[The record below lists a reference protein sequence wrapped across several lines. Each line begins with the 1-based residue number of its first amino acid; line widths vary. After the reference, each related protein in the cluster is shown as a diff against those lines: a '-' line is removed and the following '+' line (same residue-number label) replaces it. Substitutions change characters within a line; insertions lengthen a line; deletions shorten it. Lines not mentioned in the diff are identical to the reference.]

1 MPRLAQLLYGRKQ
14 RNRNTL
20 ILRER
25 IGSGTVKLGG
35 ACYVHSSAAERMC
48 STGEMAQSQQHFLK
62 PELMLNRDDSILMT
76 DRGDK
81 RNWRRFL
88 ADNKLILVTLS
99 GVLLGVIIGF
109 TLRPLALSND
119 SVMLIAYPGELFMRV
134 LKLMI
139 LPLVIA
145 SLISG
150 SSSLNAKLNGK
161 IALRTFVYFLVTSL
175 LNAILGTA
183 LALMIHPGNPNLEQV
198 VTGATHVTATAKS
211 VSLMDS
217 ILDLGRNIFPDNIFQ
232 AALQQAHTV
241 YVPSKDGPS
250 LASNESDALTTA
262 GAPVIEWPEPK
273 VEWTR
278 IVEYRPGTN
287 SLGIVF
293 FCLVFGTLLG
303 TIGSRGYVVVQF
315 FSAIFEVIMKMVT
328 GVMWLTPVGIS
339 SLIAGKI
346 LSVNDIAFVMTQL
359 AWFIFTIALGVFLYQ
374 WIILQAIY
382 FVFLRKNPFKFYLGL
397 IQPILTGFAT
407 ASTAAALPL
416 TFRCMNERLKIDS
429 RITRFVLPIGC
440 NINMDGTALF
450 ISVAS
455 IFVAQM
461 SNMALNV
468 GQVVTVILTSTAASM
483 SSASIPSAA
492 LVLLLIAL
500 SAIDAPINNAT
511 ILFAV
516 DWFVDRIRTTNNLLG
531 DCYAA
536 AIVEYL
542 SRHELQRSDIDAY
555 YKDDDVT
562 SDDVQ
567 CEQGLNGKRKSSFPN
582 SVILNVE
589 VSTPVSNP

>member
-1 MPRLAQLLYGRKQ
+1 MM
-14 RNRNTL
+14 
-20 ILRER
+20 
-25 IGSGTVKLGG
+25 
-35 ACYVHSSAAERMC
+35 AE
-48 STGEMAQSQQHFLK
+48 
-62 PELMLNRDDSILMT
+62 
-76 DRGDK
+76 
-81 RNWRRFL
+81 
-88 ADNKLILVTLS
+88 
-99 GVLLGVIIGF
+99 GF
-109 TLRPLALSND
+109 TFRPLGLSSD
-119 SVMLIAYPGELFMRV
+119 SLMLIAYPGELFMRV

-161 IALRTFVYFLVTSL
+161 IALRTFVYFLTTSL
-175 LNAILGTA
+175 LNAILGTT
-183 LALMIHPGNPNLEQV
+183 LALIIHPGNPTTDDAVQPELLRD
-198 VTGATHVTATAKS
+198 TPLTKAKT

-217 ILDLGRNIFPDNIFQ
+217 VLDLGRNIFPDNIFQ

-241 YVPSKDGPS
+241 YVPKESAGLTGNGTELLQTSAPITS
-250 LASNESDALTTA
+250 SSVNLVEWSESN
-262 GAPVIEWPEPK
+262 

-278 IVEYRPGTN
+278 IVEYRSGTN

-303 TIGSRGYVVVQF
+303 TIGRKGYVVVQF
-315 FSAIFEVIMKMVT
+315 FSAIFDVIMKMVT
-328 GVMWLTPVGIS
+328 GVMWLTPIGIS
-339 SLIAGKI
+339 SVIAGKI
-346 LSVNDIAFVMTQL
+346 LSVDDIGFVMTQL

-382 FVFLRKNPFKFYLGL
+382 FVFIRKNPFRFYLGL
-397 IQPILTGFAT
+397 VQPILTGFAT

-450 ISVAS
+450 IAVAS
-455 IFVAQM
+455 IFIAQM
-461 SNMALNV
+461 SNMTLNV
-468 GQVVTVILTSTAASM
+468 GQVVTVVLTSTAASM

-511 ILFAV
+511 LLFAI

-536 AIVEYL
+536 AVVEHL
-542 SRHELQRSDIDAY
+542 SRNELKISDIDAY
-555 YKDDDVT
+555 YKDDDIT
-562 SDDVQ
+562 SDDQ
-567 CEQGLNGKRKSSFPN
+567 CEQDVNGKRKLSFPN

-589 VSTPVSNP
+589 VSTPVSNT

>member
-1 MPRLAQLLYGRKQ
+1 MCL
-14 RNRNTL
+14 
-20 ILRER
+20 
-25 IGSGTVKLGG
+25 
-35 ACYVHSSAAERMC
+35 VH
-48 STGEMAQSQQHFLK
+48 EMAQSQQSFLK
-62 PELMLNRDDSILMT
+62 QEAGNLSREDTLLKMT
-76 DRGDK
+76 DHRA
-81 RNWRRFL
+81 NWSRVL
-88 ADNKLILVTLS
+88 ADNKLILITLS

-109 TLRPLALSND
+109 TFRPLGLSSD
-119 SVMLIAYPGELFMRV
+119 SLMLIAYPGELFMRV

-161 IALRTFVYFLVTSL
+161 IALRTFVYFLTTSL
-175 LNAILGTA
+175 LNAILGTT
-183 LALMIHPGNPNLEQV
+183 LALIIHPGNPTTEDVLH
-198 VTGATHVTATAKS
+198 TDLLRDTSLSKAKT

-217 ILDLGRNIFPDNIFQ
+217 VLDLGRNIFPDNIFQ

-241 YVPSKDGPS
+241 YVPKEPS
-250 LASNESDALTTA
+250 GMLGNGTELSQTST
-262 GAPVIEWPEPK
+262 PVTSTSVNLVDWSEQN

-278 IVEYRPGTN
+278 IVEYRSGTN

-303 TIGSRGYVVVQF
+303 TIGRKGYVVVQF
-315 FSAIFEVIMKMVT
+315 FSAIFDVIMKMVT
-328 GVMWLTPVGIS
+328 GVMWLTPIGIS
-339 SLIAGKI
+339 SVIAGKI
-346 LSVNDIAFVMTQL
+346 LSVDDIGFVMTQL

-382 FVFLRKNPFKFYLGL
+382 FVFLRKNPFRFYLGL
-397 IQPILTGFAT
+397 VQPILTGFAT

-450 ISVAS
+450 IAVAS
-455 IFVAQM
+455 IFIAQM

-511 ILFAV
+511 LLFAI

-536 AIVEYL
+536 AVVEHL
-542 SRHELQRSDIDAY
+542 SRNELKISDIDAY

-562 SDDVQ
+562 SDDQ
-567 CEQGLNGKRKSSFPN
+567 CEQDVNGKRKLSFPN

-589 VSTPVSNP
+589 VSTPVSST

>member
-1 MPRLAQLLYGRKQ
+1 MCL
-14 RNRNTL
+14 
-20 ILRER
+20 
-25 IGSGTVKLGG
+25 
-35 ACYVHSSAAERMC
+35 VH
-48 STGEMAQSQQHFLK
+48 EMAQSQQSFLK
-62 PELMLNRDDSILMT
+62 QEAGNLSREDTLLKMT
-76 DRGDK
+76 DHRA
-81 RNWRRFL
+81 NWSRVL
-88 ADNKLILVTLS
+88 ADNKLILITLS

-109 TLRPLALSND
+109 TFRPLGLSSD
-119 SVMLIAYPGELFMRV
+119 SLMLIAYPGELFMRV

-161 IALRTFVYFLVTSL
+161 IALRTFVYFLTTSL
-175 LNAILGTA
+175 LNAILGTT
-183 LALMIHPGNPNLEQV
+183 LALIIHPGNP
-198 VTGATHVTATAKS
+198 TAEDVLHTDLLRDTSLSKAKT

-217 ILDLGRNIFPDNIFQ
+217 VLDLGRNIFPDNIFQ

-241 YVPSKDGPS
+241 YVPKEPS
-250 LASNESDALTTA
+250 GMLGNGTELSQTST
-262 GAPVIEWPEPK
+262 PVTSTSVNLVDWSEQN

-278 IVEYRPGTN
+278 IVEYRSGTN

-303 TIGSRGYVVVQF
+303 TIGRKGYVVVQF
-315 FSAIFEVIMKMVT
+315 FSAIFDVIMKMVT
-328 GVMWLTPVGIS
+328 GVMWLTPIGIS
-339 SLIAGKI
+339 SVIAGKI
-346 LSVNDIAFVMTQL
+346 LSVDDIGFVMTQL

-382 FVFLRKNPFKFYLGL
+382 FVFLRKNPFRFYLGL
-397 IQPILTGFAT
+397 VQPILTGFAT

-450 ISVAS
+450 IAVAS
-455 IFVAQM
+455 IFIAQM

-511 ILFAV
+511 LLFAI

-536 AIVEYL
+536 AVVEHL
-542 SRHELQRSDIDAY
+542 SRNELKISDIDAY

-562 SDDVQ
+562 SDDQ
-567 CEQGLNGKRKSSFPN
+567 CEQDVNGKRKLSFPN

-589 VSTPVSNP
+589 VSTPVSST

>member
-1 MPRLAQLLYGRKQ
+1 
-14 RNRNTL
+14 
-20 ILRER
+20 
-25 IGSGTVKLGG
+25 
-35 ACYVHSSAAERMC
+35 MC
-48 STGEMAQSQQHFLK
+48 SVDEMAQSQQHFLK
-62 PELMLNRDDSILMT
+62 PELVLNRNDKLLMA
-76 DRGDK
+76 DRQPS
-81 RNWRRFL
+81 WRRFL
-88 ADNKLILVTLS
+88 EDNKLIFVTLS
-99 GVLLGVIIGF
+99 GVMLGVIIGF
-109 TLRPLALSND
+109 SLRPLSLSSD
-119 SVMLIAYPGELFMRV
+119 TVMLIAYPGELFMRV

-175 LNAILGTA
+175 LNAILGTVLA
-183 LALMIHPGNPNLEQV
+183 LAIHPGNPNLEETV
-198 VTGATHVTATAKS
+198 LVSDTTISSSTART

-241 YVPSKDGPS
+241 YVPSKSAGPAPLPSDSFNASTTSSPAVVS
-250 LASNESDALTTA
+250 LTKWSEQPN
-262 GAPVIEWPEPK
+262 
-273 VEWTR
+273 EWTR
-278 IVEYRPGTN
+278 VVEYRPGTN

-315 FSAIFEVIMKMVT
+315 FSAIFEVIMRMVT
-328 GVMWLTPVGIS
+328 GVMWLTPIGIS

-346 LSVNDIAFVMTQL
+346 LSVEDIAFVMTQL
-359 AWFIFTIALGVFLYQ
+359 AWFIFTIALGVLLYQ
-374 WIILQAIY
+374 WLILQAIY

-397 IQPILTGFAT
+397 VQPILTGFAT

-450 ISVAS
+450 IAVAS

-461 SNMALNV
+461 SNMVLNA
-468 GQVVTVILTSTAASM
+468 GQIVTVILTSTAASM

-500 SAIDAPINNAT
+500 SAIDAPIANAT

-542 SRHELQRSDIDAY
+542 SRHELQASDIDAY

-562 SDDVQ
+562 SDDQ
-567 CEQGLNGKRKSSFPN
+567 CDPEANGKRKSSFPN

>member
-1 MPRLAQLLYGRKQ
+1 MRY
-14 RNRNTL
+14 
-20 ILRER
+20 
-25 IGSGTVKLGG
+25 
-35 ACYVHSSAAERMC
+35 YSSMAEKM
-48 STGEMAQSQQHFLK
+48 EHNQHRFLK
-62 PELMLNRDDSILMT
+62 QETGLEREESLLCRFEQHTTWKHLLLNNKLMLI
-76 DRGDK
+76 
-81 RNWRRFL
+81 
-88 ADNKLILVTLS
+88 TLT
-99 GVLLGVIIGF
+99 GVLLGIIGGF
-109 TLRPLALSND
+109 TLRPFCLTGD

-161 IALRTFVYFLVTSL
+161 IALRTFVYFITTSL
-175 LNAILGTA
+175 LNAILGTT
-183 LALMIHPGNPNLEQV
+183 LALVIHPGITNMEETV
-198 VTGATHVTATAKS
+198 VEPSIAKAKT

-217 ILDLGRNIFPDNIFQ
+217 VLDLGRNIFPDNIFQ

-241 YVPSKDGPS
+241 YVPKESILLTNDGDHLSTSIVSTVSPINH
-250 LASNESDALTTA
+250 LGWT
-262 GAPVIEWPEPK
+262 EPK
-273 VEWTR
+273 VEWSRT
-278 IVEYRPGTN
+278 VEYRSGTN

-293 FCLVFGTLLG
+293 FCLMFGTLLG
-303 TIGSRGYVVVQF
+303 TIGRKGYVVIQF
-315 FSAIFEVIMKMVT
+315 FSAMFDVIMKMVT
-328 GVMWLTPVGIS
+328 GVMWLTPIGIS
-339 SLIAGKI
+339 SVIAGKI
-346 LSVNDIAFVMTQL
+346 LSVDDISFVMTQL
-359 AWFIFTIALGVFLYQ
+359 TWFIFTVALGVFLYQ

-382 FVFLRKNPFKFYLGL
+382 FFFLRKNPFKFYLGL

-450 ISVAS
+450 IAVSSVF
-455 IFVAQM
+455 IAQM
-461 SNMALNV
+461 SNMTLNV
-468 GQVVTVILTSTAASM
+468 GQLVTVILTSTAASM

-492 LVLLLIAL
+492 LVLLLITL

-511 ILFAV
+511 LLFAI

-536 AIVEYL
+536 AIVEHL
-542 SRHELQRSDIDAY
+542 SRHELKNTDIDPY
-555 YKDDDVT
+555 YNDDDVT
-562 SDDVQ
+562 SDDQ
-567 CEQGLNGKRKSSFPN
+567 CGKELRGKSKTSFPN

-589 VSTPVSNP
+589 VSAPTSIA

>member
-1 MPRLAQLLYGRKQ
+1 
-14 RNRNTL
+14 
-20 ILRER
+20 
-25 IGSGTVKLGG
+25 
-35 ACYVHSSAAERMC
+35 
-48 STGEMAQSQQHFLK
+48 MAQSQQSFLK
-62 PELMLNRDDSILMT
+62 QEAGHLSREDTLLKMADHRS
-76 DRGDK
+76 
-81 RNWRRFL
+81 NWSRVL
-88 ADNKLILVTLS
+88 ADNKLILITLS

-109 TLRPLALSND
+109 TFRPLGLSSD
-119 SVMLIAYPGELFMRV
+119 SLMLIAYPGELFMRV

-161 IALRTFVYFLVTSL
+161 IALRTFVYFLTTSL
-175 LNAILGTA
+175 LNAILGTT
-183 LALMIHPGNPNLEQV
+183 LALIIHPGNPNTDDAVQTDSLRD
-198 VTGATHVTATAKS
+198 TPLTKART

-217 ILDLGRNIFPDNIFQ
+217 VLDLGRNIFPDNIFQ

-241 YVPSKDGPS
+241 YVPKESPA
-250 LASNESDALTTA
+250 LAGNGTELSQTSAPITSSSVNLVEWSESN
-262 GAPVIEWPEPK
+262 

-278 IVEYRPGTN
+278 IVEYRSGTN

-303 TIGSRGYVVVQF
+303 TIGRKGYVVVQF
-315 FSAIFEVIMKMVT
+315 FSAIFDVIMKMVT
-328 GVMWLTPVGIS
+328 GVMWLTPIGIS
-339 SLIAGKI
+339 SVIAGKI
-346 LSVNDIAFVMTQL
+346 LSVDDIGFVMTQL

-374 WIILQAIY
+374 WVILQAIY
-382 FVFLRKNPFKFYLGL
+382 FAFVRKNPFRFYLGL
-397 IQPILTGFAT
+397 VQPILTGFAT

-450 ISVAS
+450 IAVAS
-455 IFVAQM
+455 IFIAQM
-461 SNMALNV
+461 SNMTLNL
-468 GQVVTVILTSTAASM
+468 GQVVTVVLTSTAASM

-511 ILFAV
+511 LLFAI

-536 AIVEYL
+536 AVVEHL
-542 SRHELQRSDIDAY
+542 SRNELKISDIDAY
-555 YKDDDVT
+555 YKDDDIT
-562 SDDVQ
+562 SDDQ
-567 CEQGLNGKRKSSFPN
+567 CEQEVNGKRKLSFPN

-589 VSTPVSNP
+589 VSTPVSNT

>member
-1 MPRLAQLLYGRKQ
+1 
-14 RNRNTL
+14 
-20 ILRER
+20 
-25 IGSGTVKLGG
+25 
-35 ACYVHSSAAERMC
+35 
-48 STGEMAQSQQHFLK
+48 MAQSQQSFLK
-62 PELMLNRDDSILMT
+62 QDAGQLSREDTLLKMADHRSTWM
-76 DRGDK
+76 RV
-81 RNWRRFL
+81 L
-88 ADNKLILVTLS
+88 ADNKLILITLS
-99 GVLLGVIIGF
+99 GVMLGVVIGF
-109 TLRPLALSND
+109 SLRPLGLSSD
-119 SVMLIAYPGELFMRV
+119 TLMLIAYPGELFMRV

-161 IALRTFVYFLVTSL
+161 IALRTFVYFLATSL
-175 LNAILGTA
+175 LNAILGTT
-183 LALMIHPGNPNLEQV
+183 LALIIHPGNPNMEEAV
-198 VTGATHVTATAKS
+198 VDTAFGKAKT

-217 ILDLGRNIFPDNIFQ
+217 VLDLGRNIFPDNIFQ

-241 YVPSKDGPS
+241 YIPKESPGVPINATELSQTSAPT
-250 LASNESDALTTA
+250 TTA
-262 GAPVIEWPEPK
+262 SANLIEWSDQN

-303 TIGSRGYVVVQF
+303 TIGRKGYVVVQF
-315 FSAIFEVIMKMVT
+315 FSAIFDVIMKMVT
-328 GVMWLTPVGIS
+328 GVMWLTPIGIS
-339 SLIAGKI
+339 SVIAGKI
-346 LSVNDIAFVMTQL
+346 LSVDDIGFVMTQL
-359 AWFIFTIALGVFLYQ
+359 AWFIFTIALGVFMYQ

-382 FVFLRKNPFKFYLGL
+382 FVFLRKNPFRFYLGL
-397 IQPILTGFAT
+397 VQPILTGFAT

-455 IFVAQM
+455 IFIAQM
-461 SNMALNV
+461 SNMTLNF
-468 GQVVTVILTSTAASM
+468 GQVVTVVLTSTAASM

-511 ILFAV
+511 LLFAI

-536 AIVEYL
+536 AVVEHL
-542 SRHELQRSDIDAY
+542 SRNELKISDIDAY
-555 YKDDDVT
+555 YKDEDIT
-562 SDDVQ
+562 SDDQ
-567 CEQGLNGKRKSSFPN
+567 CDQDLDGKRKSSLPN
-582 SVILNVE
+582 S
-589 VSTPVSNP
+589 

>member
-1 MPRLAQLLYGRKQ
+1 
-14 RNRNTL
+14 
-20 ILRER
+20 
-25 IGSGTVKLGG
+25 
-35 ACYVHSSAAERMC
+35 MC
-48 STGEMAQSQQHFLK
+48 SVYEMAQSQQSFLK
-62 PELMLNRDDSILMT
+62 QEAGQLSREDTLLKMADHRSSWS
-76 DRGDK
+76 RV
-81 RNWRRFL
+81 L
-88 ADNKLILVTLS
+88 ADNKLILITLS

-109 TLRPLALSND
+109 TFRPLGLSSD
-119 SVMLIAYPGELFMRV
+119 SLMLIAYPGELFMRV

-161 IALRTFVYFLVTSL
+161 IALRTFVYFLTTSL

-183 LALMIHPGNPNLEQV
+183 LALIIHPGNP
-198 VTGATHVTATAKS
+198 TAESAAHTELLRDTTPLNKAKT

-217 ILDLGRNIFPDNIFQ
+217 VLDLGRNIFPDNIFQ

-241 YVPSKDGPS
+241 YVPKELPGMVGNDTELSHTS
-250 LASNESDALTTA
+250 
-262 GAPVIEWPEPK
+262 APVMASSSSASASSVNLMEWSAEQN
-273 VEWTR
+273 VEWIR
-278 IVEYRPGTN
+278 IVEYRSGTN

-303 TIGSRGYVVVQF
+303 TIGRKGYVVVQF
-315 FSAIFEVIMKMVT
+315 FSAIFDVIMKMVT
-328 GVMWLTPVGIS
+328 GVMWLTPIGIS
-339 SLIAGKI
+339 SVIAGKI
-346 LSVNDIAFVMTQL
+346 LSVDDVGFVMTQL

-382 FVFLRKNPFKFYLGL
+382 FVFLRKNPFRFYLGL
-397 IQPILTGFAT
+397 VQPILTGFAT

-450 ISVAS
+450 IAVAS
-455 IFVAQM
+455 IFIAQM
-461 SNMALNV
+461 SNMSLNV
-468 GQVVTVILTSTAASM
+468 GQVVTVVLTSTAASM

-511 ILFAV
+511 LLFAI

-536 AIVEYL
+536 AVVEHL
-542 SRHELQRSDIDAY
+542 SRNELKISDIDAY
-555 YKDDDVT
+555 YKDDDIT
-562 SDDVQ
+562 SDDQ
-567 CEQGLNGKRKSSFPN
+567 CEQDVNGKRKLSFPN

-589 VSTPVSNP
+589 VSTPVSNT

>member
-1 MPRLAQLLYGRKQ
+1 MCL
-14 RNRNTL
+14 
-20 ILRER
+20 
-25 IGSGTVKLGG
+25 
-35 ACYVHSSAAERMC
+35 VH
-48 STGEMAQSQQHFLK
+48 EMAQSQQSFLK
-62 PELMLNRDDSILMT
+62 QEAGNLSREDTLLKMT
-76 DRGDK
+76 DHRA
-81 RNWRRFL
+81 NWSRVL
-88 ADNKLILVTLS
+88 ADNKLILITLS

-109 TLRPLALSND
+109 TFRPLGLSSD
-119 SVMLIAYPGELFMRV
+119 SLMLIAYPGELFMRV

-161 IALRTFVYFLVTSL
+161 IALRTFVYFLTTSL
-175 LNAILGTA
+175 LNAILGTT
-183 LALMIHPGNPNLEQV
+183 LALIIHPGNPTTEDVLH
-198 VTGATHVTATAKS
+198 TDLLRDTSLSKAKT

-217 ILDLGRNIFPDNIFQ
+217 VLDLGRNIFPDNIFQ

-241 YVPSKDGPS
+241 YVPKEPS
-250 LASNESDALTTA
+250 GMLGNGTELSQTST
-262 GAPVIEWPEPK
+262 PVTSTSVNLVDWSEQN

-278 IVEYRPGTN
+278 IVEYRSGTN

-303 TIGSRGYVVVQF
+303 TIGRKGYVVVQF
-315 FSAIFEVIMKMVT
+315 FSAIFDVIMKMVT
-328 GVMWLTPVGIS
+328 GVMWLTPIGIS
-339 SLIAGKI
+339 SVIAGKI
-346 LSVNDIAFVMTQL
+346 LSVDDIGFVMTQL

-382 FVFLRKNPFKFYLGL
+382 FVFLRKNPFRFYLGL
-397 IQPILTGFAT
+397 VQPILTGFAT

-450 ISVAS
+450 IAVAS
-455 IFVAQM
+455 IFIAQM

-511 ILFAV
+511 VLFAI

-536 AIVEYL
+536 AVVEHL
-542 SRHELQRSDIDAY
+542 SRNELKISDIDAY

-562 SDDVQ
+562 SDDQ
-567 CEQGLNGKRKSSFPN
+567 CEQDVNGKRKLSFPN

-589 VSTPVSNP
+589 VSTPVSST

>member
-1 MPRLAQLLYGRKQ
+1 
-14 RNRNTL
+14 
-20 ILRER
+20 
-25 IGSGTVKLGG
+25 
-35 ACYVHSSAAERMC
+35 
-48 STGEMAQSQQHFLK
+48 MAQSQQSFLK
-62 PELMLNRDDSILMT
+62 QEGGQLSREDTLLKMADHRS
-76 DRGDK
+76 
-81 RNWRRFL
+81 NWRRAL
-88 ADNKLILVTLS
+88 ADNKLILITLS

-109 TLRPLALSND
+109 TFRPLGLSSD
-119 SVMLIAYPGELFMRV
+119 SLMLIAYPGELFMRV

-161 IALRTFVYFLVTSL
+161 IALRTFVYFLTTSL
-175 LNAILGTA
+175 LNAILGTI
-183 LALMIHPGNPNLEQV
+183 LALIIHPGNPTAE
-198 VTGATHVTATAKS
+198 GAVQPELLRDTPLNKAKT

-217 ILDLGRNIFPDNIFQ
+217 VLDLGRNIFPDNIFQ

-241 YVPSKDGPS
+241 YVPKEMPGTLGNGTELSQTS
-250 LASNESDALTTA
+250 
-262 GAPVIEWPEPK
+262 APVTSSSVNLMEWSEQN

-278 IVEYRPGTN
+278 IVEYRSGTN

-303 TIGSRGYVVVQF
+303 TIGRKGYVVVQF
-315 FSAIFEVIMKMVT
+315 FSAIFDVIMKMVT
-328 GVMWLTPVGIS
+328 GVMWLTPIGIS
-339 SLIAGKI
+339 SVIAGKI
-346 LSVNDIAFVMTQL
+346 LSVDDVGFVMTQL

-382 FVFLRKNPFKFYLGL
+382 FLFLRKNPFRFYLGL
-397 IQPILTGFAT
+397 VQPILTGFAT

-450 ISVAS
+450 IAVAS
-455 IFVAQM
+455 IFIAQM
-461 SNMALNV
+461 SNMTLNV
-468 GQVVTVILTSTAASM
+468 GQVVTVVLTSTAASM

-511 ILFAV
+511 LLFAI

-536 AIVEYL
+536 AVVEHL
-542 SRHELQRSDIDAY
+542 SRNELNISDIDAY
-555 YKDDDVT
+555 YKDDDIT
-562 SDDVQ
+562 SDDQ
-567 CEQGLNGKRKSSFPN
+567 CEQDVNGKRKLSFPN

-589 VSTPVSNP
+589 VSTPVSNT

>member
-1 MPRLAQLLYGRKQ
+1 MCL
-14 RNRNTL
+14 
-20 ILRER
+20 
-25 IGSGTVKLGG
+25 
-35 ACYVHSSAAERMC
+35 VH
-48 STGEMAQSQQHFLK
+48 EMAQSQQSFLK
-62 PELMLNRDDSILMT
+62 QEAGQLSREDTLLKMADHRA
-76 DRGDK
+76 
-81 RNWRRFL
+81 NWSRVL
-88 ADNKLILVTLS
+88 ADNKLILITLS

-109 TLRPLALSND
+109 TFRPLGLSSD
-119 SVMLIAYPGELFMRV
+119 SLMLIAYPGELFMRV

-161 IALRTFVYFLVTSL
+161 IALRTFVYFLTTSL
-175 LNAILGTA
+175 LNAILGTT
-183 LALMIHPGNPNLEQV
+183 LALIIHPGNPTTDDAVHSDLLRD
-198 VTGATHVTATAKS
+198 TSLSKAKT

-217 ILDLGRNIFPDNIFQ
+217 VLDLGRNIFPDNIFQ

-241 YVPSKDGPS
+241 YVPKEPS
-250 LASNESDALTTA
+250 GGLGNGTELSQTST
-262 GAPVIEWPEPK
+262 PVTSTSVNLVEWSEQN

-278 IVEYRPGTN
+278 IVEYRSGTN

-303 TIGSRGYVVVQF
+303 TIGRKGYVVVQF
-315 FSAIFEVIMKMVT
+315 FSAIFDVIMKMVT
-328 GVMWLTPVGIS
+328 GVMWLTPIGIS
-339 SLIAGKI
+339 SVIAGKI
-346 LSVNDIAFVMTQL
+346 LSVDDIGFVMTQL

-374 WIILQAIY
+374 WVILQAIY
-382 FVFLRKNPFKFYLGL
+382 FVFLRKNPFRFYLGL
-397 IQPILTGFAT
+397 VQPILTGFAT

-450 ISVAS
+450 IAVAS
-455 IFVAQM
+455 IFIAQM
-461 SNMALNV
+461 SNMTLNV

-511 ILFAV
+511 LLFAI

-536 AIVEYL
+536 AVVEHL
-542 SRHELQRSDIDAY
+542 SRNELKISDIDAY

-562 SDDVQ
+562 SDDQ
-567 CEQGLNGKRKSSFPN
+567 CEQDVNGKRKLSFPN

>member
-1 MPRLAQLLYGRKQ
+1 MLITLA
-14 RNRNTL
+14 
-20 ILRER
+20 
-25 IGSGTVKLGG
+25 
-35 ACYVHSSAAERMC
+35 
-48 STGEMAQSQQHFLK
+48 
-62 PELMLNRDDSILMT
+62 
-76 DRGDK
+76 
-81 RNWRRFL
+81 
-88 ADNKLILVTLS
+88 
-99 GVLLGVIIGF
+99 GVFLGVVGGF
-109 TLRPLALSND
+109 TLRLFDLSAD

-161 IALRTFVYFLVTSL
+161 IALRTFVYFLTTSL
-175 LNAILGTA
+175 LNAIIGTV
-183 LALMIHPGNPNLEQV
+183 LALIIHPGNSSLENTV
-198 VTGATHVTATAKS
+198 VDSSFTKHKA

-241 YVPSKDGPS
+241 YVPKAS
-250 LASNESDALTTA
+250 LLPTNDSDLSSSVITTIS
-262 GAPVIEWPEPK
+262 PMNLVEWSDQK

-278 IVEYRPGTN
+278 IIEYRAGTN

-303 TIGSRGYVVVQF
+303 TIGRKGYVVIQF

-328 GVMWLTPVGIS
+328 GVMWLTPIGIS
-339 SLIAGKI
+339 SVIAGKI
-346 LSVNDIAFVMTQL
+346 LSVSAIGFVMKQL
-359 AWFIFTIALGVFLYQ
+359 AWFIFTIIFGVFLYQ
-374 WIILQAIY
+374 WVILQAIY
-382 FVFLRKNPFKFYLGL
+382 FIFLRKNPFKFYLGL

-450 ISVAS
+450 IAVAS
-455 IFVAQM
+455 IFIAQM
-461 SNMALNV
+461 SNMTLNV

-511 ILFAV
+511 LLFAI

-536 AIVEYL
+536 AIVEHL
-542 SRHELQRSDIDAY
+542 SRYELKNIETDLYCNEADMN
-555 YKDDDVT
+555 
-562 SDDVQ
+562 SDDQ
-567 CEQGLNGKRKSSFPN
+567 CDTNLTGKRHSSFPN
-582 SVILNVE
+582 SVNLNIE
-589 VSTPVSNP
+589 ASGPTSIA

>member
-1 MPRLAQLLYGRKQ
+1 
-14 RNRNTL
+14 
-20 ILRER
+20 
-25 IGSGTVKLGG
+25 
-35 ACYVHSSAAERMC
+35 MC
-48 STGEMAQSQQHFLK
+48 SVHEMAQSQQSFLK
-62 PELMLNRDDSILMT
+62 QDAGQLSREDTLLKMADHRSTWM
-76 DRGDK
+76 RV
-81 RNWRRFL
+81 L
-88 ADNKLILVTLS
+88 ADNKLILITLS

-109 TLRPLALSND
+109 SLRPLDLSSD
-119 SVMLIAYPGELFMRV
+119 TLMLIAYPGELFMRV

-161 IALRTFVYFLVTSL
+161 IALRTFVYFLATSL
-175 LNAILGTA
+175 LNAILGTT
-183 LALMIHPGNPNLEQV
+183 LALIIHPGNPNMEEAAVDPALNK
-198 VTGATHVTATAKS
+198 AKT

-217 ILDLGRNIFPDNIFQ
+217 VLDLGRNIFPDNIFQ

-241 YVPSKDGPS
+241 YVPKESPGPPVNVTEFQS
-250 LASNESDALTTA
+250 ETSAPVTTA
-262 GAPVIEWPEPK
+262 SVNLIEWSEQN

-303 TIGSRGYVVVQF
+303 TIGRKGYVVVQF
-315 FSAIFEVIMKMVT
+315 FSAIFDVIMKMVT
-328 GVMWLTPVGIS
+328 GVMWLTPIGIS
-339 SLIAGKI
+339 SVIAGKI
-346 LSVNDIAFVMTQL
+346 LSVDDIGFVMTQL
-359 AWFIFTIALGVFLYQ
+359 AWFIFTIALGVFTYQ

-382 FVFLRKNPFKFYLGL
+382 FLFIGKNPFRFYLGL
-397 IQPILTGFAT
+397 VQPILTGFAT

-455 IFVAQM
+455 IFIAQM
-461 SNMALNV
+461 SNMTLNF
-468 GQVVTVILTSTAASM
+468 GQVVTVVLTSTAASM

-511 ILFAV
+511 LLFAI

-536 AIVEYL
+536 AVVEHL
-542 SRHELQRSDIDAY
+542 SRNELKISDIDAY
-555 YKDDDVT
+555 YKDEDVT
-562 SDDVQ
+562 SDDQ
-567 CEQGLNGKRKSSFPN
+567 CDQDLDGKRKSSLPN
-582 SVILNVE
+582 SVILNVD
-589 VSTPVSNP
+589 VSTPISNA

>member
-1 MPRLAQLLYGRKQ
+1 
-14 RNRNTL
+14 
-20 ILRER
+20 
-25 IGSGTVKLGG
+25 
-35 ACYVHSSAAERMC
+35 MC
-48 STGEMAQSQQHFLK
+48 SVDEMAQSQQHFLK
-62 PELMLNRDDSILMT
+62 PELVLNRNDKLRMA
-76 DRGDK
+76 DRQLS
-81 RNWRRFL
+81 WRRFL
-88 ADNKLILVTLS
+88 EDNKLIFVTLS

-109 TLRPLALSND
+109 SLRPLGLSTD
-119 SVMLIAYPGELFMRV
+119 AVMLIAYPGELFMRV

-175 LNAILGTA
+175 LNAILGTVLA
-183 LALMIHPGNPNLEQV
+183 LAIHPGNPNLEETV
-198 VTGATHVTATAKS
+198 VVDATVSSPTART

-241 YVPSKDGPS
+241 YVPSKSGPALLPNDNSNASTTTSPAVAS
-250 LASNESDALTTA
+250 LTKWSE
-262 GAPVIEWPEPK
+262 EPN
-273 VEWTR
+273 EWTR
-278 IVEYRPGTN
+278 VVEYRPGTN

-315 FSAIFEVIMKMVT
+315 FSAIFEVIMRMVT
-328 GVMWLTPVGIS
+328 GVMWLTPIGIS

-346 LSVNDIAFVMTQL
+346 LSVEDIAFVMTQL
-359 AWFIFTIALGVFLYQ
+359 AWFIFTIALGVLLYQ
-374 WIILQAIY
+374 WVILQAIY

-397 IQPILTGFAT
+397 VQPILTGFAT

-450 ISVAS
+450 IAVAS

-461 SNMALNV
+461 SNMMLNA
-468 GQVVTVILTSTAASM
+468 GQIVTVILTSTAASM

-542 SRHELQRSDIDAY
+542 SRHELQDSDIDAY

-562 SDDVQ
+562 SDDQ
-567 CEQGLNGKRKSSFPN
+567 CDPEANGKRKSSFPN

>member
-1 MPRLAQLLYGRKQ
+1 MCL
-14 RNRNTL
+14 
-20 ILRER
+20 
-25 IGSGTVKLGG
+25 
-35 ACYVHSSAAERMC
+35 VH
-48 STGEMAQSQQHFLK
+48 EMAQSQQSFLK
-62 PELMLNRDDSILMT
+62 QEAGHLSREDKLLKM
-76 DRGDK
+76 GDH
-81 RNWRRFL
+81 RSNWRRVL
-88 ADNKLILVTLS
+88 GDNKLILITLS

-109 TLRPLALSND
+109 TFRPLGLSSD
-119 SVMLIAYPGELFMRV
+119 SLMLIAYPGELFMRV

-161 IALRTFVYFLVTSL
+161 IALRTFVYFLTTSL
-175 LNAILGTA
+175 LNAILGTS
-183 LALMIHPGNPNLEQV
+183 LALIIHPGNPTTDDAVQTDLLRD
-198 VTGATHVTATAKS
+198 TPLSKTKT

-217 ILDLGRNIFPDNIFQ
+217 VLDLGRNIFPDNIFQ

-241 YVPSKDGPS
+241 YVPKETVG
-250 LASNESDALTTA
+250 LAANSTELSQTSAPITSSSVNLVDWSESN
-262 GAPVIEWPEPK
+262 

-278 IVEYRPGTN
+278 IVEYRSGTN

-303 TIGSRGYVVVQF
+303 TIGRKGYVVVQF
-315 FSAIFEVIMKMVT
+315 FSAIFDVIMKMVT
-328 GVMWLTPVGIS
+328 GVMWLTPIGIS
-339 SLIAGKI
+339 SVIAGKI
-346 LSVNDIAFVMTQL
+346 LSVDDIGFVMTQL

-382 FVFLRKNPFKFYLGL
+382 FVFIRKNPFRFYLGL
-397 IQPILTGFAT
+397 VQPILTGFAT

-455 IFVAQM
+455 IFIAQM
-461 SNMALNV
+461 SNMTLNV
-468 GQVVTVILTSTAASM
+468 GQVVTVVLTSTAASM

-511 ILFAV
+511 LLFAI

-536 AIVEYL
+536 AVVEHL
-542 SRHELQRSDIDAY
+542 SRNELKISDIDAY
-555 YKDDDVT
+555 YKDDDIT
-562 SDDVQ
+562 SDDQ
-567 CEQGLNGKRKSSFPN
+567 CEQDANGKRKLSFPN

-589 VSTPVSNP
+589 VSTPVSNT

>member
-1 MPRLAQLLYGRKQ
+1 
-14 RNRNTL
+14 
-20 ILRER
+20 
-25 IGSGTVKLGG
+25 
-35 ACYVHSSAAERMC
+35 
-48 STGEMAQSQQHFLK
+48 
-62 PELMLNRDDSILMT
+62 
-76 DRGDK
+76 
-81 RNWRRFL
+81 
-88 ADNKLILVTLS
+88 
-99 GVLLGVIIGF
+99 
-109 TLRPLALSND
+109 
-119 SVMLIAYPGELFMRV
+119 MLIAYPGELFMRV

-175 LNAILGTA
+175 LNAILGTLLA
-183 LALMIHPGNPNLEQV
+183 LAIHPGNPNLEETV
-198 VTGATHVTATAKS
+198 VVDTTVSSPTVRT

-241 YVPSKDGPS
+241 YVPSKSGTEALLPS
-250 LASNESDALTTA
+250 DSATNASTTSTPAVASLTQ
-262 GAPVIEWPEPK
+262 WPEQPN
-273 VEWTR
+273 EWTR
-278 IVEYRPGTN
+278 VVEYRPGTN

-315 FSAIFEVIMKMVT
+315 FSAIFEVIMRMVT
-328 GVMWLTPVGIS
+328 GVMWLTPIGIS

-346 LSVNDIAFVMTQL
+346 LSVQDIAFVMTQL
-359 AWFIFTIALGVFLYQ
+359 AWFIFTIALGVLLYQ
-374 WIILQAIY
+374 WVILQAIY

-397 IQPILTGFAT
+397 VQPILTGFAT

-450 ISVAS
+450 IAVAS

-461 SNMALNV
+461 SNMALNA

-542 SRHELQRSDIDAY
+542 SRHELQASDIDAY

-562 SDDVQ
+562 SDDQ
-567 CEQGLNGKRKSSFPN
+567 CDPEANGKRKSSFPN

>member
-1 MPRLAQLLYGRKQ
+1 MCL
-14 RNRNTL
+14 
-20 ILRER
+20 
-25 IGSGTVKLGG
+25 
-35 ACYVHSSAAERMC
+35 VH
-48 STGEMAQSQQHFLK
+48 EMAQSQQSFLK
-62 PELMLNRDDSILMT
+62 QEAGHLSREDTLLKMADHRSSWS
-76 DRGDK
+76 RV
-81 RNWRRFL
+81 L
-88 ADNKLILVTLS
+88 ADNKLILITLS

-109 TLRPLALSND
+109 TFRPLGLSSD
-119 SVMLIAYPGELFMRV
+119 SLMLIAYPGELFMRV

-161 IALRTFVYFLVTSL
+161 IALRTFVYFLTTSL
-175 LNAILGTA
+175 LNAILGTT
-183 LALMIHPGNPNLEQV
+183 LALIIHPGNPTSSDALHTDLLRDTSLNK
-198 VTGATHVTATAKS
+198 AKT

-217 ILDLGRNIFPDNIFQ
+217 VLDLGRNIFPDNIFQ

-241 YVPSKDGPS
+241 YVPKEPS
-250 LASNESDALTTA
+250 GALVNGTELSQTST
-262 GAPVIEWPEPK
+262 PVTSTSANLVDWSEQN

-278 IVEYRPGTN
+278 IVEYRSGTN

-303 TIGSRGYVVVQF
+303 TIGRKGYVVVQF
-315 FSAIFEVIMKMVT
+315 FSAIFDVIMKMVT
-328 GVMWLTPVGIS
+328 GVMWLTPIGIS
-339 SLIAGKI
+339 SVIAGKI
-346 LSVNDIAFVMTQL
+346 LSVDDIGFVMTQL

-374 WIILQAIY
+374 WVILQAIY
-382 FVFLRKNPFKFYLGL
+382 FVFLRKNPFRFYLGL
-397 IQPILTGFAT
+397 VQPILTGFAT

-450 ISVAS
+450 IAVAS
-455 IFVAQM
+455 IFIAQM
-461 SNMALNV
+461 SNMTLNV

-511 ILFAV
+511 LLFAI

-536 AIVEYL
+536 AVVEHL
-542 SRHELQRSDIDAY
+542 SRNELKISDIDAY

-562 SDDVQ
+562 SDDQ
-567 CEQGLNGKRKSSFPN
+567 CEEDVNGKRKLSFPN

-589 VSTPVSNP
+589 VSTPVSNT

>member
-1 MPRLAQLLYGRKQ
+1 
-14 RNRNTL
+14 
-20 ILRER
+20 
-25 IGSGTVKLGG
+25 
-35 ACYVHSSAAERMC
+35 MC
-48 STGEMAQSQQHFLK
+48 SVYEMAQSQQSFLK
-62 PELMLNRDDSILMT
+62 QEAGQLSREDTLLKMT
-76 DRGDK
+76 DHRSSWS
-81 RNWRRFL
+81 RLL
-88 ADNKLILVTLS
+88 ADNKLILITLS

-109 TLRPLALSND
+109 TFRPLGLSSD
-119 SVMLIAYPGELFMRV
+119 SLMLIAYPGELFMRV

-161 IALRTFVYFLVTSL
+161 IALRTFVYFLITSL
-175 LNAILGTA
+175 LNAVLGTT
-183 LALMIHPGNPNLEQV
+183 LALIIHPGNPTAE
-198 VTGATHVTATAKS
+198 GALPETEMLRDTRLNKART

-217 ILDLGRNIFPDNIFQ
+217 VLDLGRNIFPDNIFQ

-241 YVPSKDGPS
+241 YVPKEMSATLGNS
-250 LASNESDALTTA
+250 TELSQTS
-262 GAPVIEWPEPK
+262 APVTSSSVNLVDWPEQN
-273 VEWTR
+273 VEWIR
-278 IVEYRPGTN
+278 IVEYRSGTN

-303 TIGSRGYVVVQF
+303 TIGRKGYVVVQF
-315 FSAIFEVIMKMVT
+315 FSAIFDVIMKMVT
-328 GVMWLTPVGIS
+328 GVMWLTPIGIS
-339 SLIAGKI
+339 SVIAGKI
-346 LSVNDIAFVMTQL
+346 LSVEDVGFVMTQL

-374 WIILQAIY
+374 WVILQAIY
-382 FVFLRKNPFKFYLGL
+382 FVFLRKNPFRFYLGL
-397 IQPILTGFAT
+397 VQPILTGFAT

-450 ISVAS
+450 IAVAS
-455 IFVAQM
+455 IFIAQM
-461 SNMALNV
+461 SNMTLNV
-468 GQVVTVILTSTAASM
+468 GQIVTVVLSSTAASM

-511 ILFAV
+511 LLFAI

-536 AIVEYL
+536 AVVEHL
-542 SRHELQRSDIDAY
+542 SRNELKISDIDAY
-555 YKDDDVT
+555 YKDDDIM
-562 SDDVQ
+562 SDDQ
-567 CEQGLNGKRKSSFPN
+567 CEQDVNGKRKLSFPN